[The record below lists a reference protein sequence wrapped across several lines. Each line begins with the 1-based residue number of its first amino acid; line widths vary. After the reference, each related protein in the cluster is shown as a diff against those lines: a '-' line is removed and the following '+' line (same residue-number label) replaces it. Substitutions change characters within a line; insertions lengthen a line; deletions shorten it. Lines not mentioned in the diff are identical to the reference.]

1 MKKIRLSTFDIVV
14 TFMLAILALIF
25 VYPIWTVIVAAFSEP
40 LEYVKNPLALFP
52 ACISLYNFRMLFTSR
67 TIWRGYGNTLL
78 YVLVGTLINVSMTF
92 VMAYGL
98 SMKELPCKRLISFL
112 VTITLFF
119 SGGMIPTY
127 LIVKSYGLLDR
138 IWALVLPGAIGTYNL
153 MITRTY
159 LSGQIPGELLEAAE
173 VDGAGPLR
181 IFLVIVTPLS
191 RPILAVLTLFYAAG
205 HWNGWYDAMIY
216 LRDNAKYPLQLI
228 LRSMLINEETMG
240 VMATEAGQTSDV
252 FYTITLNFAVILVA
266 ILPLMVIFPFVQR
279 FFVKGVM
286 IGAIKG

>member
-52 ACISLYNFRMLFTSR
+52 ARISLYNFRMLFTSR

>member
-1 MKKIRLSTFDIVV
+1 MKRKKPGIFDISMFV
-14 TFMLAILALIF
+14 ILTVFALLFI
-25 VYPIWTVIVAAFSEP
+25 YPIWTVIVAAFSEP

-52 ACISLYNFRMLFTSR
+52 AKISFYNFKMLFTSQ
-67 TIWRGYGNTLL
+67 TIWQGYANTLL
-78 YVLVGTLINVSMTF
+78 YVLVGTVINVIMTY

-98 SMKELPCKRLISFL
+98 SMRELPCRRVINFL
-112 VTITLFF
+112 VTLTLFF
-119 SGGMIPTY
+119 SGGLIPTY
-127 LIVKSYGLLDR
+127 LVVKAYGFLDT

-159 LSGQIPGELLEAAE
+159 LSQQIPEELAEAAE
-173 VDGAGPLR
+173 VDGAGPIATFL
-181 IFLVIVTPLS
+181 LVITPLTK
-191 RPILAVLTLFYAAG
+191 PILAVIALFYASE
-205 HWNGWYDAMIY
+205 HWNGWYNAMVY
-216 LRDNAKYPLQLI
+216 LRDANKYPLQLI

-240 VMATEAGQTSDV
+240 VMATEAGQTSEV

-266 ILPLMVIFPFVQR
+266 ILPLMVIFPFVQK

>member
-1 MKKIRLSTFDIVV
+1 MKKIRLSVFDIVV

-52 ACISLYNFRMLFTSR
+52 ARISLYNFRMLFTSR

-216 LRDNAKYPLQLI
+216 LRDNVKYPLQLI